1 MKLGLQDQSADANRR
16 LASRHAEA
24 LNPARGDPPQALGLG
39 RGSVGRGGAGRSGA
53 PLPGCLSEA
62 GTVCGWVLCTAWG
75 LNQVSMCRPG
85 VNYISPSQSLPPEG
99 GVKDRLG
106 GGEGVRDE
114 LPS

>member
-1 MKLGLQDQSADANRR
+1 M
-16 LASRHAEA
+16 
-24 LNPARGDPPQALGLG
+24 
-39 RGSVGRGGAGRSGA
+39 GRGGAGRGGA

-114 LPS
+114 PPS